1 MGRYIYLLDICF
13 FVFFSIF
20 CGPGFFAYPL
30 FKIFPNN
37 TIKPHTRASLCRGC
51 EIQKST
57 LLYTKRCGAP
67 RRRPSG
73 TGDRRPKTDADTP
86 IRSSPDESNAAART
100 AAFAKRSFI
109 ARTLGNSVFRIPENQ
124 SAFSSFIFA
133 KHSLQYTG
141 LSSLGWNGT
150 LAGPPHLAQVVSK
163 YSLAPFAAFF
173 FAALHSLHLWGS
185 FWNPFSA

>member
-67 RRRPSG
+67 RRRPREQAIGARKRTQIRRLGLRRMNRTRQREPPRSQKDRLLPAHSATQSSEYPKISRRSLPSSSQSTRCNIPVCPLWAG
-73 TGDRRPKTDADTP
+73 TVLLQGRR
-86 IRSSPDESNAAART
+86 I
-100 AAFAKRSFI
+100 
-109 ARTLGNSVFRIPENQ
+109 
-124 SAFSSFIFA
+124 
-133 KHSLQYTG
+133 
-141 LSSLGWNGT
+141 
-150 LAGPPHLAQVVSK
+150 
-163 YSLAPFAAFF
+163 
-173 FAALHSLHLWGS
+173 LHR
-185 FWNPFSA
+185 